1 MSAKNNVVKHQL
13 TEMQQD
19 FIHNLVRLGMNP
31 TAAAREAGY
40 SVPKMSAHDLT
51 RSPRVAAAIRL
62 ARQTFYN
69 TDLASLAGS
78 TLRQIMEDSDAP
90 AAARVTAART
100 ALELAGDLDRSK
112 GSDQAGRNLAELSP
126 EELSKMISSWEDE
139 KMKLAKDVTP
149 QDQGG
154 SVAAAAS

>member
-1 MSAKNNVVKHQL
+1 MSEEKAVKINQLTDKQQLFIQHLVKGGMSA
-13 TEMQQD
+13 
-19 FIHNLVRLGMNP
+19 
-31 TAAAREAGY
+31 TAAARQAGY
-40 SVPKMSAHDLT
+40 NQPKESAYYLT

-69 TDLASLAGS
+69 TDLASLAGN

-154 SVAAAAS
+154 SVAAAAV